1 LYRPTG
7 QLQMAGRKK
16 KTRNELSKIDL
27 LDPRS
32 EEKNQCSCRGQ
43 DKLLKYIL
51 EDIFGSSIF

>member
-1 LYRPTG
+1 
-7 QLQMAGRKK
+7 MAGRKK
-16 KTRNELSKIDL
+16 KTRNELSKIEL

-32 EEKNQCSCRGQ
+32 KEKNQCSCRGQ